1 MVKTVVVV
9 GSSFAGLAVS
19 HRLLKYT
26 RQKQPDLRV
35 VLVSKV
41 SFPSAGNH
49 LIVRPRGGAAL
60 SVDACLSI
68 RPSGRPAQ
76 LYTDTGLS

>member
-9 GSSFAGLAVS
+9 GASFAGLAVS

-26 RQKQPDLRV
+26 RQNQSDLRV

-41 SFPSAGNH
+41 SS
-49 LIVRPRGGAAL
+49 LIQEFRG
-60 SVDACLSI
+60 
-68 RPSGRPAQ
+68 
-76 LYTDTGLS
+76 

>member
-9 GSSFAGLAVS
+9 GASYAGLAVS

-41 SFPSAGNH
+41 SSLTPVFGE
-49 LIVRPRGGAAL
+49 
-60 SVDACLSI
+60 
-68 RPSGRPAQ
+68 
-76 LYTDTGLS
+76 

>member
-1 MVKTVVVV
+1 MVKTVVVL
-9 GSSFAGLAVS
+9 GASYAGLAVS

-41 SFPSAGNH
+41 SSLIPSLH
-49 LIVRPRGGAAL
+49 ELVRLQVPMANYAP
-60 SVDACLSI
+60 I
-68 RPSGRPAQ
+68 REILPSEVRRMNVSSQ
-76 LYTDTGLS
+76 HV